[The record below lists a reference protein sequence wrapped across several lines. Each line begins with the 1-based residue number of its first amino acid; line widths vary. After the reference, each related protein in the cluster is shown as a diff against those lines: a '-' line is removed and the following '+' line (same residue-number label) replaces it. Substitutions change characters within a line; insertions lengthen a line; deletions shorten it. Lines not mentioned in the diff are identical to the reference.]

1 MEKVKKKSFWF
12 WGFIILF
19 ILNISIISSMGY
31 FHYQMKN
38 HGKKYQ
44 SAMSKRNAFHTNKA
58 EMRRNFWSDIEFTK
72 EEKLFLKNSRKEHF
86 EKMKALRVKL
96 SESQSSLFNEI
107 RKSKPDTIKINQYK
121 TQSLKT
127 QEEII
132 NESIFFYE
140 NLKTKLNDEQMKM
153 INSHL
158 SKKFHSKKGMKK
170 QINNN

>member
-1 MEKVKKKSFWF
+1 MKKIKKKNFWF

-31 FHYQMKN
+31 FHYQMKS
-38 HGKKYQ
+38 HGEKYHSTMMKKG
-44 SAMSKRNAFHTNKA
+44 AFHANKA
-58 EMRRNFWSDIEFTK
+58 EMRKKFWSDIEFTK
-72 EEKLFLKNSRKEHF
+72 EERIFLKNSRKQHF
-86 EKMKALRVKL
+86 ERMKILRAKL

-107 RKSKPDTIKINQYK
+107 RKSEPDTNKIKQYK
-121 TQSLKT
+121 AQSLNT

-132 NESIFFYE
+132 DESIFFYE

-170 QINNN
+170 QVNNN